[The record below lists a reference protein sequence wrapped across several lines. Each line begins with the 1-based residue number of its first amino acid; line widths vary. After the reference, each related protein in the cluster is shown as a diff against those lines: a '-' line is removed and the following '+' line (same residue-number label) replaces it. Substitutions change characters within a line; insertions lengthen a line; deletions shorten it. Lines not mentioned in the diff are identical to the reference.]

1 MDEFYKHDIKQK
13 KTNVKEYVMY
23 IYERLRKKGKM
34 SLRVRSQ
41 ISVTVGEQGV
51 TESVKRGSC
60 GSGNVL
66 FLYLVIRYMGVISL

>member
-1 MDEFYKHDIKQK
+1 MDEFYKHDIEQK

-34 SLRVRSQ
+34 SLSVRSQ
-41 ISVTVGEQGV
+41 ISVMVGEQGV

-66 FLYLVIRYMGVISL
+66 FIWLLDTWV